1 MRNYF
6 WVLFLFPYSCFVNAD
21 DIAWENE
28 CIGYY
33 RLQLPNDLEVGIYPA
48 KRIYTEDSGGIKAI
62 FGEYH
67 EFRGQ
72 GKNVSSPYSG
82 IYYENYL
89 IMPSG
94 NGFSNLNEYKERLSR
109 RFSEHNYV
117 YNIKNYLPYSFFASY
132 EYSHSLYIN
141 KGNRLYQFMKGG
153 GREFP
158 PLGPNKNNF
167 NLNNESD
174 TTSLLERF
182 RTRELYEIPEEKG
195 FCFPYGFIANDSS
208 AEDRDIAVTYRMKS
222 HPDVMIVF
230 QDASYQL
237 PYRVPLNTDLTP
249 MKDYDAKDYAKWLWN
264 KVYMIYPGKRELLS
278 SGWFG
283 SGWFSVEM
291 DGRKGSGSFLQV
303 TRKDGK
309 KDYGYL
315 AFVRADPQNSTQKP
329 DLQVYVSSYSFLVT
343 KEHPQ
348 ISPDELKALAEHII
362 SSVKRR

>member
-1 MRNYF
+1 MKIYLGAF
-6 WVLFLFPYSCFVNAD
+6 FLFPCSCIVNASD
-21 DIAWENE
+21 MAWENE

-33 RLQLPNDLEVGIYPA
+33 QLQLPSDLEVGVYPA
-48 KRIYTEDSGGIKAI
+48 KRIYTEDTGGIKAI

-72 GKNVSSPYSG
+72 GKNVSGPYSG
-82 IYYENYL
+82 FYYENYL

-94 NGFSNLNEYKERLSR
+94 NDFSNLDRYRKQVTEHLSNN
-109 RFSEHNYV
+109 FYD
-117 YNIKNYLPYSFFASY
+117 YNIKNYLPDVFFLSY
-132 EYSHSLYIN
+132 EYSHSLYISKN
-141 KGNRLYQFMKGG
+141 KRLYQFMKGG

-158 PLGPNKNNF
+158 PLGANKNNF

-174 TTSLLERF
+174 VNVLLERF
-182 RTRELYEIPEEKG
+182 HTRELYEIPTGKG
-195 FCFPYGFIANDSS
+195 FCLPYGFIANDSG

-237 PYRVPLNTDLTP
+237 PYKIPLNADQTP
-249 MKDYDAKDYAKWLWN
+249 MKNYDAKDYAKWLWN

-283 SGWFSVEM
+283 SGWFSIEM

-303 TRKDGK
+303 TREDGK

-315 AFVRADPQNSTQKP
+315 AFVRADPTNSTEKP
-329 DLQVYVSSYSFLVT
+329 DLQVYVSSYSFLAT

-348 ISPDELKALAEHII
+348 ISPDELKTLAEHIV
-362 SSVKRR
+362 SSVKHR

>member
-1 MRNYF
+1 MRLYF
-6 WVLFLFPYSCFVNAD
+6 SSLFLFSYSCLVWAGSTT
-21 DIAWENE
+21 WKHE

-33 RLQLPNDLEVGIYPA
+33 QLQLPDDIEVGISPA
-48 KRIYTEDSGGIKAI
+48 KRIYTEDFGGIDSI

-67 EFRGQ
+67 QLRSQ
-72 GKNVSSPYSG
+72 GKNVSSPYSHF
-82 IYYENYL
+82 YYENYL
-89 IMPSG
+89 IMVSED
-94 NGFSNLNEYKERLSR
+94 GFEGLTEYKERVANNLSNNDSTYR
-109 RFSEHNYV
+109 M
-117 YNIKNYLPYSFFASY
+117 KKYSTDVFFLSY
-132 EYSHSLYIN
+132 EFSHSLYIN
-141 KGNRLYQFMKGG
+141 KEHRLYQFMKGG

-158 PLGPNKNNF
+158 PLGVNKKNL

-174 TTSLLERF
+174 VLSLLERF
-182 RTRELYEIPEEKG
+182 RTRKLYEIPSEKG
-195 FCFPYGFIANDSS
+195 FCLPYGFIANDSG
-208 AEDRDIAVTYRMKS
+208 AEDRDIAVTYRMKN